1 MNRSELVDAIAE
13 RSGVSKAD
21 VDASIKGLFDVV
33 SGVVAR
39 GGEKVTIP
47 GWISFEQGARSARV
61 GRNPQTGATIQVPA
75 SKTAKVSAGSKLK
88 AIAAGKEQPP
98 A

>member
-33 SGVVAR
+33 AGVVAR

-47 GWISFEQGARSARV
+47 GWISFEQGARSART

-88 AIAAGKEQPP
+88 AIANGKEAPP